1 MLRCDDGCGGSA
13 EMPPMSLLSLIAV
26 LLIEQVRPLNA
37 QRWVHGPLARIA
49 TWVESRF
56 NAGEVRH
63 GALAWCLLTG
73 VLVLVGGGGFWQLA
87 SVNPV
92 LGWGWN
98 VLILY
103 LTMGFRQESHYFTDI
118 HLALRMG
125 EVERARTQLAEWRGR
140 GAAQLSSSEVARL
153 AIEEGLVAAHR
164 NVFAVLFWFVI
175 LPGPS
180 GAILYR
186 VAEQLPRVWREDEAF
201 GRFAARA
208 FMVLDWL
215 PQRITATCFAI
226 VGDFEDAVYCW
237 RTQAAQW
244 GTHGAGIILASGAG
258 ALGVRL
264 GMPLAE
270 SDGLTERPD
279 LGLGDEADVD
289 FMQSTVGLVWRALV
303 LWLLA
308 LLLLGIASWMG

>member
-1 MLRCDDGCGGSA
+1 
-13 EMPPMSLLSLIAV
+13 MSLLSLIAV

-37 QRWVHGPLARIA
+37 QRWVREPLARLA
-49 TWVESRF
+49 AWTEARF
-56 NAGEVRH
+56 NAGEERH
-63 GALAWCLLTG
+63 GAIAWGVFVFALL
-73 VLVLVGGGGFWQLA
+73 LVGVGVYWLLA
-87 SVNPV
+87 SVNIV
-92 LGWGWN
+92 LAWAWN
-98 VLILY
+98 VAVLY
-103 LTMGFRQESHYFTDI
+103 LTMGFRQVSHYFTDI

-125 EVERARTQLAEWRGR
+125 EIERARDLLAEWRGR
-140 GAAQLSSSEVARL
+140 GASRLSSSEVARL

-164 NVFAVLFWFVI
+164 NVFAVLFWFVV

-186 VAEQLPRVWREDEAF
+186 AAEQLRQVWRDDEPF

-208 FMVLDWL
+208 FRFLDWL

-244 GTHGAGIILASGAG
+244 ANEGVGIILASGAG

-264 GMPLAE
+264 GMPLTA
-270 SDGLTERPD
+270 DGDEPAERPD
-279 LGLGDEADVD
+279 LGLGEEADVD

-308 LLLLGIASWMG
+308 LLLLGVASWMG

>member
-1 MLRCDDGCGGSA
+1 
-13 EMPPMSLLSLIAV
+13 MSLLSLIAV

-37 QRWVHGPLARIA
+37 QRWVRGPLALVAAWIEA
-49 TWVESRF
+49 RF

-63 GALAWCLLTG
+63 GAFAWSIVTG
-73 VLVLVGGGGFWQLA
+73 TLVIAGAAIFWLLA
-87 SVNPV
+87 SVSPV
-92 LGWGWN
+92 LAWAWN
-98 VLILY
+98 VVVLY
-103 LTMGFRQESHYFTDI
+103 LTMGFRQVSHYFTDI

-125 EVERARTQLAEWRGR
+125 EIDRARTLLAEWRGR
-140 GAAQLSSSEVARL
+140 GAGRSSSGEVARL

-164 NVFAVLFWFVI
+164 NVFAVLFWFVV

-186 VAEQLPRVWREDEAF
+186 VAEQLPRVWPDDQPF

-208 FMVLDWL
+208 FTALDWL

-244 GTHGAGIILASGAG
+244 ASHGAGIILASGAG

-264 GMPLAE
+264 GMPVNE
-270 SDGLTERPD
+270 SDELTERPD
-279 LGLGDEADVD
+279 LGVGEEADVD
-289 FMQSTVGLVWRALV
+289 FMQSTIGLVWRALV

>member
-1 MLRCDDGCGGSA
+1 
-13 EMPPMSLLSLIAV
+13 MSLLSLIAV

-37 QRWVHGPLARIA
+37 QRWVFGPLAHVAAWI
-49 TWVESRF
+49 ESRF
-56 NAGEVRH
+56 NAGEERH
-63 GALAWCLLTG
+63 GVFAWCVVTLLMALAAAG
-73 VLVLVGGGGFWQLA
+73 VFWLLA
-87 SVNPV
+87 SINVV
-92 LGWGWN
+92 LGWAWN
-98 VLILY
+98 VAVLY
-103 LTMGFRQESHYFTDI
+103 LTMGFRQVSHYFTDI

-125 EVERARTQLAEWRGR
+125 EIERARTLLAEWRGR
-140 GAAQLSSSEVARL
+140 GAARLSSSEVARL

-164 NVFAVLFWFVI
+164 NVFAVLFWFVV

-186 VAEQLPRVWREDEAF
+186 VAEQLRRVWRDDEPF

-208 FMVLDWL
+208 FFALDWL

-244 GTHGAGIILASGAG
+244 ANQGMGIILASGAG

-264 GMPLAE
+264 GMPLAA
-270 SDGLTERPD
+270 DGDEPAERPD
-279 LGLGDEADVD
+279 LGLGEEADVD